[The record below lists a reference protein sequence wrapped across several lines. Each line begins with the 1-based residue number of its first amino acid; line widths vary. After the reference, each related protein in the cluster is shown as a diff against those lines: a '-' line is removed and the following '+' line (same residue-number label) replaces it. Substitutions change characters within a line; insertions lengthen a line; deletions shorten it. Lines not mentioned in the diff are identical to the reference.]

1 MTSNFRLL
9 PLAVLAASPAWAAG
23 GSVAGNVKAGA
34 DSPFSWVVYL
44 ERAPSLPGAAASATR
59 KEIAQQ
65 DIKFKPEVAYVPLG
79 ATLDFPNRD
88 KFYHNAFSASPGNQF
103 DLGLYRGGVT
113 KSVVVREPGELDI
126 YCNIHPDMYARVL
139 VLPSPFY
146 AEVASD
152 GSYQIKD
159 IPPGK
164 YTLVAWSPRHQP
176 ARQEVR
182 IEAGRQTAA
191 SFSLKA
197 RPFPE
202 RHMNKNGEPYGR
214 YK

>member
-1 MTSNFRLL
+1 MPSNFRLL

-34 DSPFSWVVYL
+34 DSPFSWVVYV
-44 ERAPSLPGAAASATR
+44 ERAPSLSAAPASAPR
-59 KEIAQQ
+59 KEIVQQ
-65 DIKFKPEVAYVPLG
+65 DIKFKP
-79 ATLDFPNRD
+79 
-88 KFYHNAFSASPGNQF
+88 
-103 DLGLYRGGVT
+103 
-113 KSVVVREPGELDI
+113 
-126 YCNIHPDMYARVL
+126 
-139 VLPSPFY
+139 
-146 AEVASD
+146 EVASD